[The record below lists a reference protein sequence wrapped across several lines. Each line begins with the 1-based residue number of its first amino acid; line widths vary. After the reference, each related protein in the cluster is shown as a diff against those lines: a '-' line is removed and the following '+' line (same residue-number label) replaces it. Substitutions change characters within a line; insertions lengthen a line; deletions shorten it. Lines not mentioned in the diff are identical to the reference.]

1 MAAMTDDTIPLF
13 SFPAVQGKKV
23 TAAFDGGRMSSDGGV
38 MLLSL
43 AERRLGVA
51 ERLAR
56 CISDRRDPS
65 RIAHT
70 IADMIRARAFA
81 ICCGYEDADD
91 LDALRGDPAFKLACG
106 RLPDSGR
113 DLCSQPTLSR
123 LENAPGLKDVIRLTY
138 ALVDQWMASYATP
151 PSRVT
156 LDIDDTC
163 DVVHGHQ
170 QLSLF
175 NAHYDE
181 RCFLPIH
188 VYDTERSRPVAVV
201 LRPGK
206 TPSGVEVRAHLRRLV
221 RHIRHRWT
229 RTRITFRGDGHYAR
243 PEAMEWCEANHID
256 YVFGLPGSKPL
267 SKKIDEAADAVRT
280 ERALSNKPVV
290 RGYAETRHKAKSW
303 SRERRAVARI
313 EATPLGLDTRF
324 VVTNVEHG
332 AAEWVYDTLYCARG
346 QAENLIK
353 LHKTQLASDRTSCR
367 SAIGNQVRLV
377 LHTAAYWL
385 MLTVRD
391 AIPKPRDLAHAEFS
405 PLRLRLIK
413 IAARVIETA
422 SRVRLAFAASCPE
435 ADLFRSLPGALIPL
449 GP

>member
-1 MAAMTDDTIPLF
+1 MTDDTIPLF
-13 SFPAVQGKKV
+13 SFPALQGKKV

-56 CISDRRDPS
+56 CIPDRRDRS
-65 RIAHT
+65 RIVHT
-70 IADMIRARAFA
+70 IADMIRARVFA

-91 LDALRGDPAFKLACG
+91 LDDLRSDPAFKLACG
-106 RLPDSGR
+106 RLPDTGR

-123 LENAPGLKDVIRLTY
+123 LENAPALRDVMRLTY
-138 ALVDQWMASYATP
+138 ALVDQWMASYATAP
-151 PSRVT
+151 PSVT

-188 VYDTERSRPVAVV
+188 VYDTEKSRPVAVV

-221 RHIRHRWT
+221 RHIRTRWYK
-229 RTRITFRGDGHYAR
+229 TRITFRGDGHYAR
-243 PEAMEWCEANHID
+243 PEAMTWCENNGID
-256 YVFGLPGSKPL
+256 YLFGLSGTKPL
-267 SKKIDEAADAVRT
+267 ARKVDEVADDIRT
-280 ERALSNKPVV
+280 RRAIANLPVL
-290 RGYAETRHKAKSW
+290 RGYAETRHQAKSW
-303 SRERRAVARI
+303 DRDRRAVARI
-313 EATPLGLDTRF
+313 EATKLGLDIRF
-324 VVTNVEHG
+324 VVTNLDVG
-332 AAEWVYDTLYCARG
+332 SAEGIYHNPYCGRG
-346 QAENLIK
+346 PAENLIK

-367 SAIGNQVRLV
+367 SALANQVRLV

-391 AIPKPRDLAHAEFS
+391 AIPKARELATAEFAT
-405 PLRLRLIK
+405 LRLRLLK
-413 IAARVIETA
+413 IAARVVETA
-422 SRVRLAFAASCPE
+422 SRVRLAFAVACPE
-435 ADLFRSLPGALIPL
+435 ADLFRSLPGALLPL